1 MIFSFL
7 FLFLALYS
15 DSLAQGQNDEP
26 IDQCVKGVVKTG
38 NGDGNGQQK
47 NRPSIDP
54 RSCRDLDTGSC
65 TLFALAQQE
74 SYRTNFNNDP

>member
-1 MIFSFL
+1 MTFTFL
-7 FLFLALYS
+7 FLFLVLYS
-15 DSLAQGQNDEP
+15 VSLAQGGQDEP
-26 IDQCVKGVVKTG
+26 IEQCVKSVVKRPENG
-38 NGDGNGQQK
+38 NVEIK
-47 NRPSIDP
+47 SRPSIDP